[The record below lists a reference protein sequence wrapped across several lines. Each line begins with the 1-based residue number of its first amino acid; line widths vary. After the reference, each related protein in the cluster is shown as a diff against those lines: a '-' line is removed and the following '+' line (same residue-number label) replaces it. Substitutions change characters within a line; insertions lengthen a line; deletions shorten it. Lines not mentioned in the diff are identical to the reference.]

1 MEVGRSR
8 GADGNLKV
16 RDGNL
21 KLRDGY
27 FVRSPCAFAAQ
38 SRMCRILDPSHPA
51 AVQRGGEE
59 ESDLAQPAH

>member
-16 RDGNL
+16 S
-21 KLRDGY
+21 DGY

-38 SRMCRILDPSHPA
+38 LEPNVPNPGPFSPRGRSKG
-51 AVQRGGEE
+51 RGGRVGPSSASPLE
-59 ESDLAQPAH
+59 AAF